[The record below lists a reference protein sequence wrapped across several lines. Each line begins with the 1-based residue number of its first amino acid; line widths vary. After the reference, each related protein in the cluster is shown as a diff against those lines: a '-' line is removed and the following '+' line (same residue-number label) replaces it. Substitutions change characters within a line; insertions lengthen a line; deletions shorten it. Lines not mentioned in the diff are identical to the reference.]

1 MRNCKTLHI
10 GFLKKSRVHAFYTTA
25 AESGDEVM
33 WILFAFGSAIFA
45 GLTAILAKCGIRKT
59 DSDAATAIRTIV
71 VLIFSWIMVL
81 ITGSIGTIG
90 SLSGKTWIFL
100 VLSGMATGASW
111 LCYFKALQLGDVNK
125 VVPIDKSSTIL
136 TIILAFIFLGEPIS
150 LVKGI
155 AVVLIGVGTFMMIQ
169 KKETADESEK
179 PKGRFWLIYALLST
193 VFASLTAILGKVG
206 IEGVES
212 NLGTA
217 IRTCVV
223 LVMAWVVV
231 FVKGKKHTIREI
243 PKNELGFICLS
254 GLATGGSWLCYYRAL
269 HDGMASVVVPIDKL
283 SILVSIAFSYI
294 VFRERLTK
302 KAVVGLCL
310 IVAGTLIMLL

>member
-1 MRNCKTLHI
+1 
-10 GFLKKSRVHAFYTTA
+10 
-25 AESGDEVM
+25 M
-33 WILFAFGSAIFA
+33 WILFAFGSAVFA
-45 GLTAILAKCGIRKT
+45 GLTSILAKCGIRKT

-71 VLIFSWIMVL
+71 VLIFSWIMVM

-90 SLSGKTWIFL
+90 SLSSKTWMFL
-100 VLSGMATGASW
+100 ILSGIATGASW

-136 TIILAFIFLGEPIS
+136 TIILAFIFLGEPIT

-169 KKETADESEK
+169 KKEVTDESEK
-179 PKGRFWLIYALLST
+179 PKGRSWLIYALLST

-206 IEGVES
+206 IAGVES

-283 SILVSIAFSYI
+283 SILVSIAFSYL